1 MGIFP
6 FPGQRLGWMRD
17 LLHEERYSSIR
28 LWGLSLNFTLEEMVH
43 PYVMVHF
50 CVYIYIHINIYFFYF
65 SLIETLLMCP
75 HHSSSFT
82 RSLMLCLEVW
92 RKIRVE
98 GKG

>member
-1 MGIFP
+1 VGIFP

-50 CVYIYIHINIYFFYF
+50 CVYIYTYKYIFLLLFFDRDTADVSSPLIFIYSQSYVMFG
-65 SLIETLLMCP
+65 SLEEDK
-75 HHSSSFT
+75 S
-82 RSLMLCLEVW
+82 R
-92 RKIRVE
+92 
-98 GKG
+98 G